1 MTKFTIVLRSQ
12 LCCLTTKILNKNVY
26 WLAKNNTITCC
37 FKTKHFTSC
46 ISCFW
51 LRNYNWNAMKRH
63 RQWNVTSSHSQD
75 VITKVIDTSR
85 AQIVKKYIP
94 PVNDFLF
101 ILKTKLLL
109 IKVVRK
115 FFFFCFKQYVKHII
129 VILLNKEMNT

>member
-1 MTKFTIVLRSQ
+1 
-12 LCCLTTKILNKNVY
+12 
-26 WLAKNNTITCC
+26 
-37 FKTKHFTSC
+37 
-46 ISCFW
+46 
-51 LRNYNWNAMKRH
+51 MKRH

-115 FFFFCFKQYVKHII
+115 KIFFCFKQYVKHII